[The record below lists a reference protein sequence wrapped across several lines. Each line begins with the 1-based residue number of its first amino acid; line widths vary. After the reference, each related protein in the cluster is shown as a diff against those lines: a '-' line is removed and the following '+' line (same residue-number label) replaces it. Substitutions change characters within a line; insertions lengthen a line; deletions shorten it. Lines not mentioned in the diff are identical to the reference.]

1 MELAVSPE
9 DDAFR
14 AELRAWLETNA
25 PPPTPTEVGAGLRAR
40 DLAWQRALHDAGYA
54 GISWPRE
61 YGGRGLSL
69 TQQMIWYEET
79 ARAGISHVNSL
90 FVGLSHA
97 GPTIIACG
105 TDEQKARWLP
115 PILRGE
121 AIWCQGFSEPGAGS
135 DLAALQTR
143 AERDGDHLVLNGV
156 KIWTSY
162 AQVADFQEMLVRTS
176 SDGPKHQ
183 GITWLVCD
191 MRQPG
196 IEIRPV
202 RTLVRE
208 SHFCEVHYHDVRVP
222 LANVVGDVDDGW
234 RVARATLAY
243 EHGIAN
249 LGQQVRLA
257 ETVERIVTLARE
269 RDVDSPIES
278 DLWARIAD
286 ARADVAALRAMTY
299 TMISRVARES
309 VPGPEGSLV
318 KLQYGDV
325 SQRVHALGLEVMGV
339 EALHFVPDDH
349 ALSYGYLA
357 SLAATIGGGTSEIQR
372 TIVAERLL
380 GLPR

>member
-1 MELAVSPE
+1 MELAVAPE
-9 DDAFR
+9 DRAFR
-14 AELRAWLETNA
+14 DELRAWLAENA
-25 PPPTPTEVGAGLRAR
+25 PPPTPTEVGPTLRAR
-40 DLAWQRALHDAGYA
+40 DLAWQRALYDAGYA

-105 TDEQKARWLP
+105 TNAQKARWLP

-121 AIWCQGFSEPGAGS
+121 TIWCQGFSEPGAGS

-143 AERDGDHLVLNGV
+143 AERDGDDLVVNGV

-162 AQVADFQEMLVRTS
+162 AQVADYQEMLVRTDAS
-176 SDGPKHQ
+176 GPKHH

-196 IEIRPV
+196 IEIRPI

-222 LANVVGDVDDGW
+222 LTNVVGDLDDGW

-257 ETVERIVTLARE
+257 ETVERIVAIARE
-269 RDVDSPIES
+269 RNVDDDV
-278 DLWARIAD
+278 WARVAD

-299 TMISRVARES
+299 TMISRIARTS

-325 SQRVHALGLEVMGV
+325 SQRVHALGLEVLGV
-339 EALHFVPDDH
+339 DGLQFLPDDH

-372 TIVAERLL
+372 TIVGERLL

>member
-9 DDAFR
+9 DRAFR
-14 AELRAWLETNA
+14 DELRAWLETNA
-25 PPPTPTEVGAGLRAR
+25 PPPTPTEVGPALRDR
-40 DLAWQRALHDAGYA
+40 DLAWQRALYGAGYA
-54 GISWPRE
+54 GISWPRA

-97 GPTIIACG
+97 GPTIIAFG

-121 AIWCQGFSEPGAGS
+121 TIWCQGFSEPDAGS

-143 AERDGDHLVLNGV
+143 AERDGDDLVLNGV

-162 AQVADFQEMLVRTS
+162 AQVADFQEMLVRT
-176 SDGPKHQ
+176 DATGPKHH

-191 MRQPG
+191 MRQSG
-196 IEIRPV
+196 IEIRPI

-222 LANVVGDVDDGW
+222 LTDVVGDIDDGW

-249 LGQQVRLA
+249 LGQQVRLT
-257 ETVERIVTLARE
+257 ETVERIVAIARD
-269 RDVDSPIES
+269 RGVHD

-286 ARADVAALRAMTY
+286 ARADVASLRAMTY
-299 TMISRVARES
+299 VMISRIARES
-309 VPGPEGSLV
+309 LPGPEGSLV

-325 SQRVHALGLEVMGV
+325 SQRVHALALEVLGV
-339 EALHFVPDDH
+339 DGLRFVPDDH

>member
-1 MELAVSPE
+1 MELAYTP
-9 DDAFR
+9 DDRTFR
-14 AELRAWLETNA
+14 EQLRAWLAAHA
-25 PPPTPTEVGAGLRAR
+25 PPPPPGEVGPALRDR
-40 DLAWQRALHDAGYA
+40 DLAWQRSLFHAGYA
-54 GISWPRE
+54 GITWPRE

-90 FVGLSHA
+90 FVGVSHA

-115 PILRGE
+115 PILRGD

-135 DLAALQTR
+135 DLASLRTTAV
-143 AERDGDHLVLNGV
+143 RDGDDLVLNGV
-156 KIWTSY
+156 KVWTSY
-162 AQVADFQEMLVRTS
+162 AQIADHQEMLVRT
-176 SDGPKHQ
+176 DPDAPKHR

-191 MRQPG
+191 MHQPG
-196 IEIRPV
+196 IEIRPI

-222 LANVVGDVDDGW
+222 MANVVGALDDGW

-249 LGQQVRLA
+249 LGQQIRMSR
-257 ETVERIVTLARE
+257 TVEQIVETARA
-269 RDVDSPIES
+269 RGCDDAT
-278 DLWARIAD
+278 WARIAD
-286 ARADVAALRAMTY
+286 ARADVASLRAMTAL
-299 TMISRVARES
+299 MVSRIARQDL
-309 VPGPEGSLV
+309 PGPEGSLV
-318 KLQYGDV
+318 KLRYGDV
-325 SQRVHALGLEVMGV
+325 SQRIHALGADVLGVDGLEFVADDQ
-339 EALHFVPDDH
+339 ALT
-349 ALSYGYLA
+349 YGYLA

-372 TIVAERLL
+372 DIVAERLL

>member
-1 MELAVSPE
+1 MELAVSIE
-9 DDAFR
+9 DRAFR
-14 AELRAWLETNA
+14 EELRSWLAANA
-25 PPPTPTEVGAGLRAR
+25 PPPMPTEVGSALRER
-40 DLAWQRALHDAGYA
+40 DLAWQRALYDAGYA
-54 GISWPRE
+54 GISWPLE

-69 TQQMIWYEET
+69 SQQMIWYEET

-121 AIWCQGFSEPGAGS
+121 TIWCQGFSEPGAGS

-143 AERDGDHLVLNGV
+143 AERDGDDLVLNGV

-162 AQVADFQEMLVRTS
+162 AQVADLQEMLVRTNA
-176 SDGPKHQ
+176 DGPKHQ

-196 IEIRPV
+196 IEIRPI

-208 SHFCEVHYHDVRVP
+208 SHFCEVHYHDARVP
-222 LANVVGDVDDGW
+222 LTNVVGDLDDGW

-249 LGQQVRLA
+249 LGQQVRLT
-257 ETVERIVTLARE
+257 ETVERIVATARAHG
-269 RDVDSPIES
+269 VDDE
-278 DLWARIAD
+278 LWARIAD

-299 TMISRVARES
+299 TMVSRIAREAQ
-309 VPGPEGSLV
+309 PGPEGSLV

-325 SQRVHALGLEVMGV
+325 SQRVHALGLEVLGV
-339 EALHFVPDDH
+339 EGLRFVPDDH
-349 ALSYGYLA
+349 ALSHGYLA

-380 GLPR
+380 ALPR

>member
-1 MELAVSPE
+1 
-9 DDAFR
+9 
-14 AELRAWLETNA
+14 
-25 PPPTPTEVGAGLRAR
+25 
-40 DLAWQRALHDAGYA
+40 
-54 GISWPRE
+54 
-61 YGGRGLSL
+61 
-69 TQQMIWYEET
+69 
-79 ARAGISHVNSL
+79 
-90 FVGLSHA
+90 
-97 GPTIIACG
+97 
-105 TDEQKARWLP
+105 
-115 PILRGE
+115 
-121 AIWCQGFSEPGAGS
+121 
-135 DLAALQTR
+135 LQTR
-143 AERDGDHLVLNGV
+143 ADRDGDDLVLNGV

-162 AQVADFQEMLVRTS
+162 AQLADFQEMLVRTNT
-176 SDGPKHQ
+176 DGPKHH

-196 IEIRPV
+196 IEIRPI

-222 LANVVGDVDDGW
+222 LTDVVGDVDDGW

-257 ETVERIVTLARE
+257 ETVERIIALARE
-269 RDVDSPIES
+269 RDVEP

-299 TMISRVARES
+299 MMISRIARES

-325 SQRVHALGLEVMGV
+325 SQRVHALGLEVLGV
-339 EALHFVPDDH
+339 DGLRFIADDH